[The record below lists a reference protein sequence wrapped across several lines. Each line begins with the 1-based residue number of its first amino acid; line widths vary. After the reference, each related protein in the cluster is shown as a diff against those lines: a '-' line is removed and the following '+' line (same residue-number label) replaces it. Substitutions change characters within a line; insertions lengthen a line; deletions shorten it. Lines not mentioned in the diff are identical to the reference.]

1 MSENQKKNGEG
12 ANYGIQAE
20 SVTAGAMAVGKGA
33 TATQSIGAGSDSAML
48 VAGIADLRAAL
59 EASRLP
65 LDARDVLNEDIEA
78 IAAESGAA
86 EPDRD
91 RMESALKSLISK
103 VKLAGRL
110 TEDAAELIEPLKK
123 IAAAIGLGAAAIGLL

>member
-33 TATQSIGAGSDSAML
+33 TATQNIGAGTDSAVL

>member
-33 TATQSIGAGSDSAML
+33 TATQNIGAGTDSAML

-86 EPDRD
+86 EPNRD

>member
-1 MSENQKKNGEG
+1 MSEKQKKNGEG

-33 TATQSIGAGSDSAML
+33 TATQNIGAGTDSAML

-91 RMESALKSLISK
+91 RVETALKSLISK

>member
-1 MSENQKKNGEG
+1 MSEKQKKNGEG

-33 TATQSIGAGSDSAML
+33 TATQNIGAGTDSAML

-110 TEDAAELIEPLKK
+110 TKDAAELIEPLKK

>member
-1 MSENQKKNGEG
+1 MSEKQKKNGEV

-33 TATQSIGAGSDSAML
+33 TATQNIGAGTDSAML

-91 RMESALKSLISK
+91 RVETALKSLISK